1 MSNDI
6 AIRVSNLSKL
16 YHLGEHAARAPYK
29 TLRDSLAG
37 LFRRTP
43 TARSLTESTEITK
56 VKSHSSADTD
66 GRTASAA
73 GNAGTPVKPS
83 PSPTSVL
90 PVSPVRDNSDLLWAL
105 KNVNFT
111 INRGEVVGIIGRN
124 GAGKST
130 LLKILS
136 RITDPTEDTAE
147 LHRRE
152 NIFLS
157 VALG

>member
-6 AIRVSNLSKL
+6 AIRVTGLSKL

-29 TLRDSLAG
+29 TLRDSLSG

-43 TARSLTESTEITK
+43 TARSLTESTMPTETK
-56 VKSHSSADTD
+56 SPSSADTD

-90 PVSPVRDNSDLLWAL
+90 PVSPVRDNS
-105 KNVNFT
+105 
-111 INRGEVVGIIGRN
+111 E
-124 GAGKST
+124 
-130 LLKILS
+130 
-136 RITDPTEDTAE
+136 
-147 LHRRE
+147 
-152 NIFLS
+152 
-157 VALG
+157 